1 MREAPSVRSRRPA
14 TSLLL
19 LAAGLLLLASIAV
32 GQRLG
37 DRVLKQVTEQRD
49 TEASSILTP
58 VPQVSQ
64 EPDQARNWK
73 REQVVSVATDPAF
86 PDPRATPKPT
96 PRPIPTANPTI
107 PPPTATPQE
116 QIEVE
121 KSPTYTSPPLPLPIA
136 SHAPGEIETEPPDAD
151 GYPQGIPPV
160 TPEPAASRLP

>member
-1 MREAPSVRSRRPA
+1 MRSRRPG

-19 LAAGLLLLASIAV
+19 IGGAVLLLASIAV

-37 DRVLKQVTEQRD
+37 DSVLRQVTEQRS
-49 TEASSILTP
+49 TEGGPIMTP
-58 VPQVSQ
+58 VPQASP

-96 PRPIPTANPTI
+96 PTPVPTANPTI
-107 PPPTATPQE
+107 PPPPTTVPMQEPATTKP
-116 QIEVE
+116 
-121 KSPTYTSPPLPLPIA
+121 PYTSPPLPIPIA
-136 SHAPGEIETEPPDAD
+136 SHAPEEIDTEPPDAD

-160 TPEPAASRLP
+160 TPEPAPSRLP

>member
-1 MREAPSVRSRRPA
+1 MRSRRPA

-19 LAAGLLLLASIAV
+19 IGGALLLLVSIAI

-37 DRVLKQVTEQRD
+37 DSVLRQVTEQRS
-49 TEASSILTP
+49 TEAGPIMTP
-58 VPQVSQ
+58 VPQTSE
-64 EPDQARNWK
+64 EPGQARNWK

-96 PRPIPTANPTI
+96 PSPVPTANPTI
-107 PPPTATPQE
+107 PPPTATPQA
-116 QIEVE
+116 QIEPSKPV
-121 KSPTYTSPPLPLPIA
+121 YTSPPLPLPIA
-136 SHAPGEIETEPPDAD
+136 SHAPEEVDTEPPDAN